1 MAAAVAAPFQFV
13 QKSQRVSWDS
23 VLSFDVE
30 GLLDGSA
37 VSANDLT
44 ALDDIARWGRGRG
57 PTLVPCPDVPVA
69 LSLKPPAAVQVAP
82 VRQQRVEFVPTTKW
96 CLPMCNSVYPP
107 PPSKSQ
113 PLSPLQLK
121 PRGCL

>member
-1 MAAAVAAPFQFV
+1 MAAAAAPPFQFV

-44 ALDDIARWGRGRG
+44 ALDDIARWGRG
-57 PTLVPCPDVPVA
+57 PTPIPFPAQTVGV
-69 LSLKPPAAVQVAP
+69 SLERRSSGQHSGIPHDTARRA
-82 VRQQRVEFVPTTKW
+82 
-96 CLPMCNSVYPP
+96 
-107 PPSKSQ
+107 
-113 PLSPLQLK
+113 
-121 PRGCL
+121 